1 MDRPPPHRGARRP
14 LRAAIAALAV
24 GLVGAC
30 APTAIGSTTP
40 SSASPSAAAAV
51 APSAFASDTSAPLQS
66 PTSSPPSVDGPA
78 GSSAPLTI
86 VANASLAALLP
97 SEADGIRLVRRD
109 LADGGPAPA
118 PFDTATLQLVRDL
131 AATPTAAVSL
141 GWIEPEAGPVDRT
154 GGVRAVALE
163 IAGADGPSVR
173 RAVVLAALLRP
184 GRTGIEAR
192 RIGDKDAVILGETA
206 AIWTRDRTLIAMSW
220 PAELV
225 APPSSGPRPTAPQL
239 SFNQF
244 FVRLPAS
251 DPAPSPSRG
260 PEPTPTLPTL
270 HPNASLAPDREIEA
284 LLPATVG
291 GHSLSVLSGSG
302 PDILTN
308 QLLGIPTYALLRA
321 GLDIDLTRA
330 GAAIGYAKGLSSYV
344 VIATRVP
351 DARRLDILWAW
362 FRLVGETRGTAIEV
376 VDVDGRTVQIYGDG
390 SQAVFVADGLI
401 YLMMYFDAGDF
412 PPASP
417 PPRPA
422 LRDLVVDTIRN
433 LPPAADDGSRR
444 P

>member
-1 MDRPPPHRGARRP
+1 MNQTPRRRAPRRP
-14 LRAAIAALAV
+14 LRAAIVALAI

-30 APTAIGSTTP
+30 APTAVGSTSP
-40 SSASPSAAAAV
+40 SSASPSAAAAIAPAGV
-51 APSAFASDTSAPLQS
+51 ASARALPSPT
-66 PTSSPPSVDGPA
+66 PTSSPPPVGGPA
-78 GSSAPLTI
+78 ASSAPLTV

-97 SEADGIRLVRRD
+97 SEADGIRFVRRD
-109 LADGGPAPA
+109 LAAGGPAPA
-118 PFDTATLQLVRDL
+118 PFDTAMLQLVRDL
-131 AATPTAAVSL
+131 AATPAAVVSL

-163 IAGADGPSVR
+163 IAGADGPSLR

-192 RIGDKDAVILGETA
+192 SIGDKEAVILGETA
-206 AIWTRDRTLIAMSW
+206 AIWTRDRTLIAMTW

-225 APPSSGPRPTAPQL
+225 AQPSSGPRPTAPQL
-239 SFNQF
+239 SFNEF
-244 FVRLPAS
+244 FVRLPGS
-251 DPAPSPSRG
+251 DPAPSASRG
-260 PEPTPTLPTL
+260 PEPTPNLPTF

-284 LLPATVG
+284 LLPASVD
-291 GHSLSVLSGSG
+291 GHRLSAVSGAG
-302 PDILTN
+302 PDILAN

-321 GLDIDLTRA
+321 GLDIDLSRA

-362 FRLVGETRGTAIEV
+362 FRFVGESRGTGIEV
-376 VDVDGRTVQIYGDG
+376 VDVDGRIVQVYGDG

-433 LPPAADDGSRR
+433 LPPAADHGSRR